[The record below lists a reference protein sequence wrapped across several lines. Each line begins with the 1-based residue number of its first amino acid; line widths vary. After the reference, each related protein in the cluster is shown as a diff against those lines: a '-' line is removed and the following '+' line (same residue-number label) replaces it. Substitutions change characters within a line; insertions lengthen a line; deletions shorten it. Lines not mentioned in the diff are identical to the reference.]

1 MKIKLNYL
9 TLLNFKGLRNI
20 TIPFDEITNISGDN
34 GTGKTTIFDA
44 FCFLLFGKDSHDKKD
59 FNVKTLDDHN
69 QAIPKIPH
77 EVTGELEIDGKTVT
91 LKRCFNEKWT
101 PRRGDET
108 QEFTGNETFYF
119 INDVPVQQAEYKR
132 KIDDIVKEELFKLIT
147 SALYFNNLKWTDRRA
162 ILTTLAGE
170 ISDDDIA
177 KASPEFQKLLVTIS
191 GKPFEDFKKEIA
203 GKKKKIKDELGTIPA
218 RIDEVQR
225 SLPEPEDYSAIQK
238 QIDSKKATIQE
249 IETAITD
256 KSKAHQES
264 LTKIQGKQKEIH
276 DHKSKLQA
284 IEFEIE
290 QAVQKAN
297 NEKSFASKDIQQKI
311 TGTQSAIDRIT
322 RIMNINT
329 GEIAQLE
336 IKIKGKRDKWS
347 EENAKEL
354 KFDASLSAC
363 PTCKRPFD
371 DEDVEGKKAE
381 LQKHFDEEKANI
393 LQAIN
398 ATGKAYADELK
409 ERKETLKSNET
420 ELEGL
425 KTELSDLQ
433 TKLQEATPKDLAP
446 SPQQAIQDQLK
457 NHKEYNHSKKEISRL
472 ELELLEVPKLDVSA
486 LTQQKSE
493 IGFDLDKLKAK
504 LAIKDQIEKSK
515 ARITQL
521 STDEKKLAQELATLE
536 GLEFTMAEFERKKV
550 NVIESRINGKFKL
563 VTFKMFNVLINGGI
577 EPTCDT
583 LLNGVPFPDVN
594 SAGKIQAGLDIINT
608 LCEFHN
614 VYAPVFIDNRETTN
628 EIPQME
634 SQVINLFV
642 TKDKS
647 LIIN

>member
-1 MKIKLNYL
+1 MTIKINYL
-9 TLLNFKGLRNI
+9 TLLNFKGISNL
-20 TIPFDEITNISGDN
+20 TIPFDEVTNVSGDN

-44 FCFLLFGKDSHDKKD
+44 FCWLLWGKDSTDRKD
-59 FNVKTLDDHN
+59 FNIKTLDENN

-77 EVTGELEIDGKTVT
+77 EVSGELEIDGKVIT
-91 LKRCFNEKWT
+91 LKRGFNEKWVR
-101 PRRGDET
+101 RRGDET
-108 QEFTGNETFYF
+108 PEFAGHETLYF

-147 SALYFNNLKWTDRRA
+147 SALYFNNLKWQDRRA

-170 ISDDDIA
+170 ISDDEIA

-203 GKKKKIKDELGTIPA
+203 GKKKKIKDELETIPA

-225 SLPEPEDYSAIQK
+225 SLPEPENYPAIQK
-238 QIDSKKATIQE
+238 EIDGKKATIQE
-249 IETAITD
+249 IEGAITD

-264 LTKIQGKQKEIH
+264 LNKIQGKQKEIH
-276 DHKSKLQA
+276 DHKSKLQD

-322 RIMNINT
+322 RMIQINKNNIT
-329 GEIAQLE
+329 DIEKDIAGLRTKFTTEQ
-336 IKIKGKRDKWS
+336 
-347 EENAKEL
+347 AKEL
-354 KFDASLSAC
+354 KFDPLDEIC
-363 PTCKRPFD
+363 PLCKRKFD
-371 DEDVEGKKAE
+371 NVEDKQSEM
-381 LQKHFDEEKANI
+381 QKHFDEEKAKT
-393 LQAIN
+393 LAKIN
-398 ATGKAYADELK
+398 SDGKVKKEELT
-409 ERKETLKSNET
+409 ERQGTLKSNET

-425 KTELSDLQ
+425 ETELSDLQ
-433 TKLQEATPKDLAP
+433 TKLQEAQPKDLAP
-446 SPQQAIQDQLK
+446 SPQQAIQNQLK
-457 NHKEYNHSKKEISRL
+457 NHKEYNHSKTQISRL

-486 LTQQKSE
+486 LNQQKAE
-493 IGFDLDKLKAK
+493 INLELDTLKAK
-504 LAIKDQIEKSK
+504 LSIKDVIEKAK

-536 GLEFTMAEFERKKV
+536 GLEFTMAEFERVKI

-608 LCEFHN
+608 LCQFNN

-634 SQVINLFV
+634 SQIINLFV
-642 TKDKS
+642 THDKY